1 MFIKDKDLNTM
12 IKMENLIGMNA
23 KRIFGKKKNKT
34 TKLDN
39 YEITHEDFI
48 DYINL
53 IEKVIQNKKVLSN
66 RSNNYNKSNREYHNI
81 MSNLSDAKKK
91 GNTERYQYWKNK
103 LQEYKNKK
111 GV

>member
-23 KRIFGKKKNKT
+23 KRIFGRKKNKT
-34 TKLDN
+34 TKIDN
-39 YEITHEDFI
+39 YEITFEDFI

-53 IEKVIQNKKVLSN
+53 IERVIQNK
-66 RSNNYNKSNREYHNI
+66 E
-81 MSNLSDAKKK
+81 
-91 GNTERYQYWKNK
+91 
-103 LQEYKNKK
+103 